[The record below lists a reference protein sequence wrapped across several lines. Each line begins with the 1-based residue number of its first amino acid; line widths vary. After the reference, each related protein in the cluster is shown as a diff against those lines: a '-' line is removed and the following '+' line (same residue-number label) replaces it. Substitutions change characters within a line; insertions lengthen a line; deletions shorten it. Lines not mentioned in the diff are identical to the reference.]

1 MADLQTEIFRKVL
14 PKMKLNELKFDDD
27 INATVEVTVEEDTTN
42 QTEIIWRFIR
52 DNPGCAARDV
62 AANKAIPDYKNV
74 ATRINQLVKRGLV
87 TQDKEAFPI
96 KNYVVGDEYPKCS
109 QEDKLKK
116 MRAARQKN
124 LASPSKTKKKNK
136 VGRPLKVIKKPQEAK
151 ANILDTMSVV
161 EARALYD
168 QLKKIFGG

>member
-1 MADLQTEIFRKVL
+1 
-14 PKMKLNELKFDDD
+14 
-27 INATVEVTVEEDTTN
+27 
-42 QTEIIWRFIR
+42 
-52 DNPGCAARDV
+52 
-62 AANKAIPDYKNV
+62 
-74 ATRINQLVKRGLV
+74 
-87 TQDKEAFPI
+87 
-96 KNYVVGDEYPKCS
+96 
-109 QEDKLKK
+109 